1 METKT
6 ANPEARVMIVIA
18 SGEREKAWTGLLY
31 AQWAVGSGYLNSVR
45 VFLWGPAEELVTR
58 DMELKTMVEEIINL
72 GETIYVCKACADRY
86 GISGELEKMGCRVEY
101 VGPVSTKFIRQGYT
115 VFNW

>member
-1 METKT
+1 
-6 ANPEARVMIVIA
+6 
-18 SGEREKAWTGLLY
+18 
-31 AQWAVGSGYLNSVR
+31 
-45 VFLWGPAEELVTR
+45 
-58 DMELKTMVEEIINL
+58 MVEEIINL

>member
-1 METKT
+1 MEAKT

-31 AQWAVGSGYLNSVR
+31 ARWAVGSGYMDAAR
-45 VFLWGPAEELVTR
+45 VFLWGPAAELVIK
-58 DMELKTMVEEIINL
+58 DGELKAMVNEIIDL
-72 GETIYVCKACADRY
+72 GETIYVCKACSDKY
-86 GISGELEKMGCRVEY
+86 GVSGELEKMGCRVEY
-101 VGPVSTKFIRQGYT
+101 VGPVSTEFIRQGYT

>member
-1 METKT
+1 MEAKP
-6 ANPEARVMIVIA
+6 ANQEARVMIVIA

-31 AQWAVGSGYLNSVR
+31 AHWAVRSGYMDAAR
-45 VFLWGPAEELVTR
+45 VFLWGPAAELVIK
-58 DMELKTMVEEIINL
+58 DMELKAMVEEIINM
-72 GETIYVCKACADRY
+72 GETIYVCKACSDKY
-86 GISGELEKMGCRVEY
+86 GVSEELEKMGCRVEY